1 VVKSTA
7 ELENE
12 EMQQIKPF
20 KAQRIPG
27 CSSKV
32 KSRYNTVTPR
42 PAAPLPTVAASN
54 CRIPASIKPP
64 SFPGRVY
71 QSTPKRENV
80 PTLGEQI
87 QNYLN
92 HGLRGGAIASP
103 RVSAVPSA
111 TRVSTS
117 TPKPP
122 SLLHR
127 QSLSHSVKPKAKSS
141 EEIELEECKKQ
152 FKAITIGIEYGRPA
166 IRHTTSTTQTPNQE
180 RHQMLTTPSPF
191 RLHTGFTRPPPP
203 STDELEL
210 SKQFKALPLPGS
222 STCSYNAGGV
232 KTWQRHDDYAR
243 IKRDRPK
250 VDTDTFKFKA
260 LPVPKST
267 YIAEEITLGSPV
279 VTQAKSPGLAITRR
293 AEARR
298 LFDIHLHE
306 KEVLQTEMKEK
317 QEQQEKELEEA
328 EIQRQR
334 RSYADDGGFC
344 FKATSISI
352 EYI

>member
-1 VVKSTA
+1 
-7 ELENE
+7 
-12 EMQQIKPF
+12 
-20 KAQRIPG
+20 
-27 CSSKV
+27 
-32 KSRYNTVTPR
+32 
-42 PAAPLPTVAASN
+42 
-54 CRIPASIKPP
+54 
-64 SFPGRVY
+64 
-71 QSTPKRENV
+71 
-80 PTLGEQI
+80 
-87 QNYLN
+87 
-92 HGLRGGAIASP
+92 
-103 RVSAVPSA
+103 
-111 TRVSTS
+111 
-117 TPKPP
+117 
-122 SLLHR
+122 
-127 QSLSHSVKPKAKSS
+127 VKPKAKSS

-152 FKAITIGIEYGRPA
+152 FKAITIGIEYGRPT
-166 IRHTTSTTQTPNQE
+166 IRHHTTSTIQSQTPNQE
-180 RHQMLTTPSPF
+180 RHRMLTTPSPF
-191 RLHTGFTRPPPP
+191 RLHTGFTRPPHP

-222 STCSYNAGGV
+222 STSSYNAGVV
-232 KTWQRHDDYAR
+232 KNWQRHDDYAR

-306 KEVLQTEMKEK
+306 KEVLQMEMKEK